1 MTWIAE
7 IKGRWAKATK
17 GPWLRDQQQYC
28 TDDVRTGPGT
38 VALASVGMYNRNA
51 ENDLE
56 AIANAP
62 TDIAR
67 LVTELEE
74 AVELIDALTDAEP
87 CDYDSRGYCTAHAL
101 EGPDCANERAL
112 VWLERAAGR

>member
-7 IKGRWAKATK
+7 IKGRWARATRS
-17 GPWLRDQQQYC
+17 PPDC
-28 TDDVRTGPGT
+28 T
-38 VALASVGMYNRNA
+38 S
-51 ENDLE
+51 
-56 AIANAP
+56 AP